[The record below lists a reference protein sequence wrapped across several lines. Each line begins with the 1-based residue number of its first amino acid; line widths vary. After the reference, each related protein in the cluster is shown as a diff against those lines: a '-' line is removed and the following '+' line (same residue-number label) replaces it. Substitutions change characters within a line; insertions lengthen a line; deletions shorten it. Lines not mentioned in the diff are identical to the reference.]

1 MEASGPNT
9 EQITYWNEVSGPKWV
24 MLGDTINGLIE
35 GLGEA
40 ALNAA
45 APTAGEAVVDVG
57 CGCGQ
62 TSLALAG
69 RVGPKGRVLGLDISA
84 PMLADARRR
93 ADLADAVNLEFIQA
107 DAQTFGV
114 EAGSADLLFSRFGV
128 MFFQNPSAAFANL
141 RRALRP
147 DGRLSFICW
156 QAMERNPWMLL
167 PVRAASA
174 HIELPAPPEPGTPGP
189 YAFADPTR
197 VKEVLEAAGYADIS
211 IEGFETEIDVMGE
224 RTPEQTAEFL
234 MQMGPA
240 ARMLA
245 EASQD
250 TRAAAAEAIGEALAP
265 HIRPDGIRLGAAT
278 WIVSAQTGAWG

>member
-1 MEASGPNT
+1 
-9 EQITYWNEVSGPKWV
+9 
-24 MLGDTINGLIE
+24 
-35 GLGEA
+35 
-40 ALNAA
+40 
-45 APTAGEAVVDVG
+45 
-57 CGCGQ
+57 
-62 TSLALAG
+62 
-69 RVGPKGRVLGLDISA
+69 
-84 PMLADARRR
+84 
-93 ADLADAVNLEFIQA
+93 
-107 DAQTFGV
+107 
-114 EAGSADLLFSRFGV
+114 
-128 MFFQNPSAAFANL
+128 
-141 RRALRP
+141 
-147 DGRLSFICW
+147 
-156 QAMERNPWMLL
+156 MERNPWMLL

>member
-1 MEASGPNT
+1 MEASGPNS

-24 MLGDTINGLIE
+24 MLSDTINGLIE
-35 GLGEA
+35 DLGEA

-45 APTAGEAVVDVG
+45 APSAGEVVIDVG

-62 TSLALAG
+62 TSLGLAG

-93 ADLADAVNLEFIQA
+93 ADLADSVNLEFIQA
-107 DAQTFGV
+107 DAQTFGF
-114 EAGSADLLFSRFGV
+114 EAGSADLLFSRFGI
-128 MFFQNPSAAFANL
+128 MFFQNPTAAFANL
-141 RRALRP
+141 RTALCP
-147 DGRLSFICW
+147 DGRLGFICW
-156 QAMERNPWMLL
+156 QAMTRNPWMLL
-167 PVRAASA
+167 PVRAVSA

-211 IEGFETEIDVMGE
+211 VEGFETEIDVMGQ
-224 RTPEQTAEFL
+224 RTPEQAAEFL

-240 ARMLA
+240 GRMLA
-245 EASQD
+245 EASQE

-265 HIRPDGIRLGAAT
+265 HLRPDGLRLGAAA
-278 WIVSAQTGAWG
+278 WIVTARSGT

>member
-24 MLGDTINGLIE
+24 SLGDTINGLIE

-45 APTAGEAVVDVG
+45 APTSGEAVIDVG

-62 TSLALAG
+62 TSLALAR
-69 RVGPKGRVLGLDISA
+69 RVGPKGRVLGIDISA

-93 ADLADAVNLEFIQA
+93 AGVAEADNVEFIQA
-107 DAQTFGV
+107 DAQTFEL
-114 EAGSADLLFSRFGV
+114 EAASADLLFSRFGI
-128 MFFQNPSAAFANL
+128 MFFQSPANAFANL

-147 DGRLSFICW
+147 GGRLNFICW
-156 QAMERNPWMLL
+156 QEMARNPWMAL
-167 PVRAASA
+167 PAQAAAA
-174 HIELPAPPEPGTPGP
+174 HVELPAPPESGTPGP

-197 VKEVLEAAGYADIS
+197 VKGILEAAGYADVAV
-211 IEGFETEIDVMGE
+211 EEFETEIDVMGP
-224 RTPEQTAEFL
+224 RTPEQTVEFL

-240 ARMLA
+240 AKMLA
-245 EASQD
+245 EATQD
-250 TRAAAAEAIGEALAP
+250 IRRAAAEAIHAALMP

-278 WIVSAQTGAWG
+278 WIVSARRGE

>member
-93 ADLADAVNLEFIQA
+93 ADLADVVNLEFIQA

>member
-1 MEASGPNT
+1 MEASGPNS

-24 MLGDTINGLIE
+24 LLGDTINALIE

-45 APTAGEAVVDVG
+45 APSPGEAVIDVG

-69 RVGPKGRVLGLDISA
+69 RVGPEGRVLGLDLSA

-93 ADLADAVNLEFIQA
+93 ADVAGAVNLEFIQA
-107 DAQTFGV
+107 DAQTFDL

-128 MFFQNPSAAFANL
+128 MFFQNPTTAFANL
-141 RRALRP
+141 RTALRP

-156 QAMERNPWMLL
+156 QEMARNPWMLL
-167 PVRAASA
+167 PVRAVSA

-197 VKEVLEAAGYADIS
+197 VKGVLEAAGYAEVS
-211 IEGFETEIDVMGE
+211 VEGCETEIDVMGE
-224 RTPEQTAEFL
+224 RTPEQAVEFL

-250 TRAAAAEAIGEALAP
+250 TRAVAAEAIHEALAP
-265 HIRPDGIRLGAAT
+265 YIRPDGIRLGAAT
-278 WIVSAQTGAWG
+278 WIVSARRGA

>member
-24 MLGDTINGLIE
+24 TLGDTINGLIE

-45 APTAGEAVVDVG
+45 AASPGEAVIDVG

-69 RVGPKGRVLGLDISA
+69 RVAPKGRVLGLDISA

-93 ADLADAVNLEFIQA
+93 ADLTDAVNLEFIQA
-107 DAQTFGV
+107 DAQTFAV
-114 EAGSADLLFSRFGV
+114 EAGSADLLFSRFGI
-128 MFFQNPSAAFANL
+128 MFFQNPTAAFANL
-141 RRALRP
+141 RTALRP

-156 QAMERNPWMLL
+156 QEMARNPWMLL
-167 PVRAASA
+167 PVRAVSA

-197 VKEVLEAAGYADIS
+197 VKGVLETAGYVDVS
-211 IEGFETEIDVMGE
+211 VEGFETQIDVMGQ
-224 RTPEQTAEFL
+224 RTPEQAVEFL

-250 TRAAAAEAIGEALAP
+250 TRAAAAAAIQEALTP

-278 WIVSAQTGAWG
+278 WIVSARRGA